1 MRPLRT
7 KKAEPR
13 EIRHDTS
20 LPPIAQAANLALLI
34 LARTHRSTWA
44 KLAAN
49 PDTYSEVAVSADQQA
64 LLDEHLD
71 VIALL
76 ATAPARTLYA
86 CPACSRWAL
95 IEPKAVPPARCNLLL
110 GCEGRPVKAS
120 TVAPRF
126 AKQTPAASP
135 SPLAA

>member
-7 KKAEPR
+7 RSAEPR
-13 EIRHDTS
+13 EIRHDTT

-34 LARTHRSTWA
+34 LARTRRSTWA
-44 KLAAN
+44 KLAAD
-49 PDTYSEVAVSADQQA
+49 PAAYAEITITPAQQE
-64 LLDEHLD
+64 LLDTHLD
-71 VIALL
+71 VISLL

-86 CPACSRWAL
+86 CPTCDRWAL
-95 IEPKAVPPARCNLLL
+95 IEPKAAPPARCNLTL

-126 AKQTPAASP
+126 PKSVPAAKASTVE
-135 SPLAA
+135 A